1 MLESLKADLKSAETV
16 VNEILF
22 YAQLGVNNIFLLVN
36 SMKRHDPSLPLEK
49 RVGLAL
55 AEVGPSITLT
65 SLTEFLVFSMGVFSS
80 APACQV
86 LSGFTGKLS
95 SWSSCF

>member
-1 MLESLKADLKSAETV
+1 
-16 VNEILF
+16 
-22 YAQLGVNNIFLLVN
+22 
-36 SMKRHDPSLPLEK
+36 MKRHDPSLPLEK

-65 SLTEFLVFSMGVFSS
+65 SLTEFLVCSIGVFSS

-86 LSGFTGKLS
+86 LSGFTGKPFMAKSFMDVVYWLVHYHITIANGVK
-95 SWSSCF
+95 FAI